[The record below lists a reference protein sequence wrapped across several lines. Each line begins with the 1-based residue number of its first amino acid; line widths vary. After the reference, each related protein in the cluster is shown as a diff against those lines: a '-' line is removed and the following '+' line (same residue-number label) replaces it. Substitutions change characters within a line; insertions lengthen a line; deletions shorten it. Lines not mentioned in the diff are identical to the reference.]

1 MVYDKPIKHHYTLES
16 VFSLIMRVCCMFVV
30 GGDKELRR
38 EEAQTDGGRVTR
50 SLKKSL
56 IVYKESINREL
67 GGKM

>member
-1 MVYDKPIKHHYTLES
+1 
-16 VFSLIMRVCCMFVV
+16 MFVV